1 MEFTYFCAG
10 IILCTLING
19 IVVYKLVA
27 KLLEEQKDNLKISAR
42 IEQKKLIDPMRIQ
55 AYERCI
61 ILLERIRPQA
71 LVMRVYKGGMNAR
84 FTQTEFVRT
93 IREEFNHNMSQQL
106 YVSDNAWSLLVL
118 AREEIVQLIQVC
130 SQDLS
135 DTDSGGEFSKKLM
148 ATFHMLEKSPIDE
161 AISFLKQEMNKRY

>member
-1 MEFTYFCAG
+1 MEFTYFCLG

-27 KLLEEQKDNLKISAR
+27 KMLDEQKNNVKLTAR
-42 IEQKKLIDPMRIQ
+42 IDQKKLVDPLKIQ

-93 IREEFNHNMSQQL
+93 IREEFNHNMGQQL
-106 YVSDNAWSLLVL
+106 YVSDNAWALLVL
-118 AREEIVQLIQVC
+118 AREEVVQLIQVC
-130 SQDLS
+130 SQDLN

-148 ATFHMLEKSPIDE
+148 ATFHLLEKSPIDE
-161 AISFLKQEMNKRY
+161 AIRFLKQEMNKRF